1 MQKPPTRQLAFPSKQ
16 EDRASIWKRCRPIC
30 RFHSRS
36 RSAIVLQSVL
46 RFESSRTS

>member
-1 MQKPPTRQLAFPSKQ
+1 MQKPPARQLAFPSKQ
-16 EDRASIWKRCRPIC
+16 EDRASIWPIC